1 MTPVLKKLADIRKND
16 SLAVRLRRKR
26 FALFLSLIRPL
37 PRPLTILDVGGT
49 QRFWETMGFADE
61 RDTEITLLNLEKAKV
76 SHPNFTSI
84 IGDGRD
90 LRRFKDGQF
99 DVVFSNSVIE
109 HVATFEEQQRMAREI
124 VRAGK
129 MYFVQTPNR
138 YFPIEPH
145 FLVPF
150 FQFFPLRLQIFL
162 ITHFRLGWYRRLPD
176 KREAAALAR
185 SIRLLTE
192 REFRALFP
200 EAHIRKEKLLGVT
213 KSFVAYGRQHA
224 VSRPAGRTPSEAVRR
239 RPRSWAEIARS
250 GPAARPGGLL

>member
-1 MTPVLKKLADIRKND
+1 MPVLKKLADIRKND

-26 FALFLSLIRPL
+26 FALFLSLIEPL

-61 RDTEITLLNLEKAKV
+61 RDVEITLLNLEKAKV

-90 LRRFKDGQF
+90 LGRFKDGQF

-124 VRAGK
+124 VRTGK
-129 MYFVQTPNR
+129 IYFVQTPNR

-150 FQFFPLRLQIFL
+150 FQFFPLRLQVFL

-176 KREAAALAR
+176 RREAEALAR

-192 REFRALFP
+192 REMRALFP
-200 EAHIRKEKLLGVT
+200 AARIRKEKLLGLT
-213 KSFVAYGRQHA
+213 KSFIAYGRR
-224 VSRPAGRTPSEAVRR
+224 RPADRTRAQ
-239 RPRSWAEIARS
+239 
-250 GPAARPGGLL
+250 